1 LLDPFSGQDDR
12 SELSYRV
19 EPSSKLLI
27 DVSDFAD
34 YAGAPNP
41 EPASLSSFAT
51 GTAPSSAP
59 TSTVGQVPYTQWYR
73 VWERTSLEDFK
84 MEMYI
89 LPFVLLVVAVHLW
102 GTRTNRNKAKQ
113 WIKAHG
119 PVLQQE
125 FAQVGFV
132 RPQASVDDLGSV
144 GLEHP
149 DNWIREKKADEYQS
163 YATGRQNIAFVD
175 MKLTLLKR
183 YNPLMRLGEVLMGLF
198 FESMPA
204 PEERLEATSYAF
216 DGKEAQVAP
225 GFGKGEEKKS
235 VPNSNFDGFVW
246 AVVHKDLMKRLR
258 EDRYD
263 LSLTS
268 TKDHAKLPVW
278 VTVMSENAE
287 ITEKLLTPELI
298 KAIHDAGDTFEA
310 LVVSDQ
316 PMDQPKT

>member
-1 LLDPFSGQDDR
+1 M
-12 SELSYRV
+12 EL
-19 EPSSKLLI
+19 
-27 DVSDFAD
+27 
-34 YAGAPNP
+34 
-41 EPASLSSFAT
+41 
-51 GTAPSSAP
+51 
-59 TSTVGQVPYTQWYR
+59 
-73 VWERTSLEDFK
+73 
-84 MEMYI
+84 YI
-89 LPFVLLVVAVHLW
+89 LPFIIAVVAIHLW
-102 GTRTNRNKAKQ
+102 GTRKNRSKAKQ

-132 RPQASVDDLGSV
+132 KDADN
-144 GLEHP
+144 P
-149 DNWIREKKADEYQS
+149 DSWIREKKADEYQS

-183 YNPLMRLGEVLMGLF
+183 YNPLMRLGEIGMGLF
-198 FESMPA
+198 FESLPA

-225 GFGKGEEKKS
+225 GFGKGDEKKG
-235 VPNSNFDGFVW
+235 VPSSTFDGFVW

-316 PMDQPKT
+316 PMDQPKK